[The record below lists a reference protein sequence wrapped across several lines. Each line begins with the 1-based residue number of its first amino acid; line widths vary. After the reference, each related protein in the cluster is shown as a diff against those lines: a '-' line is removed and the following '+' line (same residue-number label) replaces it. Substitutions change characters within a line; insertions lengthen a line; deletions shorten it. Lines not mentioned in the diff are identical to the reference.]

1 MSGDKPEFIYLDNAA
16 TTRTLPEAVS
26 VMLPFFTET
35 YGNASAVYEA
45 GQLCRSAVMR
55 SRKTIADLIGADRD
69 EIYFTSGGS
78 EADNWALKGVFELAL
93 DKGREKP
100 PHIITT
106 AIEHHAVLHTCEW
119 LQKMGADVTFIQPDK
134 EGFINPEDV
143 ERAIR
148 KETVLISVM
157 LANNEIGTIEPIAR
171 IGQIAHDH
179 GILFHTD
186 AVQAYGQIPV
196 SVRDMYIDLL
206 SASSHKLYGPKGV
219 GFLYIRRGIQ
229 LPALIHGGGQERG
242 KRAGTENVPGIV
254 GFAKAAEAAGGQMED
269 RMKQERR
276 LRSQLIRQVM
286 DRIPGTLLNGPAAA
300 ENERFPELRR
310 LPGNANFCFE
320 GVDGEALL
328 ALLDMQGICASSGS
342 ACSAGSLD
350 PSHVLLAVG
359 RNHAQARSSVRF
371 SIGAFNTEEEI
382 TQTARILEQ
391 DVRKL
396 RAYT

>member
-1 MSGDKPEFIYLDNAA
+1 MSRLIYLDNAA
-16 TTRTLPEAVS
+16 TTQVYPEVVDA
-26 VMLPFFTET
+26 MLPYFTEH
-35 YGNASAVYEA
+35 YGNPSAIYSFADEA
-45 GQLCRSAVMR
+45 ERAVDHAR
-55 SRKTIADLIGADRD
+55 GEVADLIGAKKD
-69 EIYFTSGGS
+69 EIYFTGGGS
-78 EADNWALKGVFELAL
+78 ESDNWAIKGTAELMAK
-93 DKGREKP
+93 KGKK
-100 PHIITT
+100 HIITSVF
-106 AIEHHAVLHTCEW
+106 EHHAVLHTCEW
-119 LQKMGADVTFIQPDK
+119 LKKQGAEVTFIQPDK
-134 EGFINPEDV
+134 EGFIDPEDV

-157 LANNEIGTIEPIAR
+157 FANNEIGTVEPIAR

-196 SVRDMYIDLL
+196 SVRDMGIDLL

-229 LPALIHGGGQERG
+229 LPSFIHGGGQERG

-254 GFAKAAEAAGGQMED
+254 GFAKAAEAAGGRMKD
-269 RMKQERR
+269 RMEHERC
-276 LRSQLIRQVM
+276 LRNLLIRQIM
-286 DRIPGTLLNGPAAA
+286 ARIPGTLLNGPAAA
-300 ENERFPELRR
+300 ENEGCSEIRR
-310 LPGNANFCFE
+310 PPGNANFCFE